1 MKFNTFIIVFF
12 GFVFSTHFYAQNTF
26 DIVFPGAERDQVC
39 KACFEVFN
47 QKPKETQF
55 SIVRE
60 GANLFFEVNDKE
72 WFKRLIKNDGDGIA
86 IDVVNKNRYD
96 CNESSLEQ
104 KQIKGILLK
113 PIYGSKLFETMKPR
127 GTTHF
132 RVLVGRLNPDMM
144 NKELEYNILFLSNK
158 NLCRYQVIYN
168 LASYPWDLLDMGM
181 YLDSLTYNNQGI
193 KSNGDKGMILKNKT
207 IVFKIPFEK
216 NKATYSQA
224 DIKPIYDSLRL
235 TDFNIKSINIVAYAS
250 IEGSVD
256 RNLELQVQRAKSIV
270 EALQSFQKPTIKTE
284 VTSSEN
290 WVEFLNDIK
299 STKYSDWGALSKDQ
313 IKSKLVGNVSK
324 EFEPILQ
331 KHRKAVVRL
340 ELDKIDR
347 YENMTADVLITK
359 FNEALQADKLE
370 EAHEIQNSIFKKMQ
384 SKTVH
389 PNLLMKMQLPKQ
401 LKYVPFLNKNA
412 AFRYSLDEKDMLIV
426 YNELLE
432 LEKLA
437 PKDEKVRYNLTALQI
452 KLWRYKA
459 IDTKEA
465 DVKTQIMDLK
475 KYNIAN
481 PLIDR
486 MLVNFHIVKAENQMR
501 ERDYKNKD
509 VSVTFIENNYKKF
522 PLSDSDYLS
531 LAQFFTYYAN
541 LDKAVALLDK
551 KSRQI
556 DIDED
561 LLFYYLNLTMINNE
575 LTQKQE
581 YRTILLNAS
590 SINKKRFCKLF
601 NPIEKEGVTFQL
613 LENDYLRSAY
623 CENCK

>member
-1 MKFNTFIIVFF
+1 MKTNPILLLFLC
-12 GFVFSTHFYAQNTF
+12 FVFSTHFYAQNTF

-39 KACFEVFN
+39 KSCSDVFH

-72 WFKRLIKNDGDGIA
+72 WFKRLIKNESDGIA
-86 IDVVNKNRYD
+86 IDVVNKNRYA
-96 CNESSLEQ
+96 CNESSLDQ
-104 KQIKGILLK
+104 KQIKGMLLK
-113 PIYGSKLFETMKPR
+113 PIYGAKLLETMKPR

-181 YLDSLTYNNQGI
+181 YLDSLTYNHQAIN
-193 KSNGDKGMILKNKT
+193 SNSTKGFVQKNKT

-224 DIKPIYDSLRL
+224 DVKPIYDSLRL
-235 TDFNIKSINIVAYAS
+235 TDYTIKSINIKAYAS
-250 IEGSVD
+250 VEGSTE
-256 RNLELQVQRAKSIV
+256 RNLELQTQRAKSIV
-270 EALQSFQKPTIKTE
+270 DAMQAFQKPTITTD
-284 VTSSEN
+284 VSSSEN

-299 STKYSDWGALSKDQ
+299 STRYADWSLLPKEQ
-313 IKSKLVGNVSK
+313 IKSKLVGNTSK
-324 EFEPILQ
+324 ELEPVLQ

-340 ELDKIDR
+340 ELEKIDR
-347 YENMTADVLITK
+347 YENLTADVLITK
-359 FNEALQADKLE
+359 FNEAIQSDKLS
-370 EAHEIQNSIFKKMQ
+370 EARDLQNSIFKKMK
-384 SKTVH
+384 SKAAS
-389 PNLLMKMQLPKQ
+389 PSLLMKMQLPKQ
-401 LKYVPFLNKNA
+401 IKYVPFLNNNA
-412 AFRYSLDEKDMLIV
+412 IFRYAQDEKELLIV

-432 LEKLA
+432 LEKLS
-437 PKDEKVRYNLTALQI
+437 PKDEKVKYNLAALKI

-459 IDTKEA
+459 LDVKEA
-465 DVKTQIMDLK
+465 DLKTQILDLK
-475 KYNIAN
+475 KYNTPN
-481 PLIDR
+481 PLIER
-486 MLVNFHIVKAENQMR
+486 MLVNYHIVKAEIQMR

-509 VSVTFIENNYKKF
+509 VSVSYIENNYKKF
-522 PLSDSDYLS
+522 ALSDTDYLS

-541 LDKAVALLDK
+541 LDKAVALLDN
-551 KSRQI
+551 KSKQI

-561 LLFYYLNLTMINNE
+561 LLFYYLNLTMIDKE
-575 LTQKQE
+575 LTKRQD
-581 YRTILLNAS
+581 YRLILLNAS
-590 SINKKRFCKLF
+590 NINKKRFCKLF

-613 LENDYLRSAY
+613 LEDDYLRSVY
-623 CENCK
+623 CESCK